1 MLIANEIFPDAT
13 EFFLGTMGGEDVD
26 SDDDDSDDEDAEE
39 IDLEKPQS
47 KKQRKA

>member
-1 MLIANEIFPDAT
+1 MLIANEIFPDAV
-13 EFFLGTMGGEDVD
+13 EFFLGNMGGDDVD
-26 SDDDDSDDEDAEE
+26 SDDEDSDDEDAEE